1 MIGRWEMI
9 WERCTDV
16 DKVIQK
22 DLMISYKYIEVN
34 NQ

>member
-1 MIGRWEMI
+1 MGNDLGKDVPMIDI
-9 WERCTDV
+9 
-16 DKVIQK
+16 VIQK

>member
-1 MIGRWEMI
+1 MGNDLGKDVPMI
-9 WERCTDV
+9 

-22 DLMISYKYIEVN
+22 DLMISYTYIDVN